1 MIGLKD
7 FLQKV
12 KSELLANRALILV
25 LIVEKKG
32 SAPRGIGAHMLILE
46 NGDTIDTI
54 GGGILEHLVIE
65 QAKVNLLEK
74 TSTIKDFVLNNKVA
88 GQIGMVC
95 GGQIK
100 VLLQYLSKNDLE
112 QIETA
117 INLLNNEQKAIVKI
131 AWNNKADKFL
141 FTITQEGQ
149 IQLKNKTLFKMDET
163 GGYYMEV
170 FKQKP
175 IVYLFGG
182 GYVAQELAKLLPNL
196 EFEYVVIEE
205 RSEFANS
212 KYFPQAQKII
222 ITPYEDFA
230 TKVKL
235 KNTDFAVVITS
246 GHEKDTVVLN
256 ELLKIKPA
264 YIGAIGS
271 RHKKIHVEKFLRE
284 QGYSEE
290 QIKSIIMPIGLDIKA
305 ETPAEIAVSIV
316 AQLIERRAK

>member
-7 FLQKV
+7 FLQKI
-12 KSELLANRALILV
+12 KSELLANRTLILA

-117 INLLNNEQKAIVKI
+117 INLLNNGQKAIVKI
-131 AWNNKADKFL
+131 AWNNKEDKFL
-141 FTITQEGQ
+141 FTITQEEQ
-149 IQLKNKTLFKMDET
+149 IQLKHKALFKMDET

-212 KYFPQAQKII
+212 KYFPQAKKII

-271 RHKKIHVEKFLRE
+271 RHKKIHVEKFLQE